1 MLGDLRMSLQNSAV
15 SGVVYD
21 HIYPYLHNTLK
32 AAVKP
37 VCNFHIFMIYTAC
50 ICCVC
55 DICDFSFIADVTVS
69 VHGFFSRLVL
79 C

>member
-1 MLGDLRMSLQNSAV
+1 MLGVLQNSAV

-37 VCNFHIFMIYTAC
+37 VCKFPSFVIHIAF
-50 ICCVC
+50 
-55 DICDFSFIADVTVS
+55 
-69 VHGFFSRLVL
+69 
-79 C
+79 